1 MLTCIEASILAKLWC
16 KNQAALHIA
25 SSSVFHEWTKH
36 IEADCHFVHDKI
48 RDKLITIGYMKN
60 EDQLKNLS
68 TKALTGIR
76 MNYLCS
82 KLDIINIYD
91 TT

>member
-1 MLTCIEASILAKLWC
+1 MAPNVQFTHDDKLFDNPEKCRRLVGKLNYLRVTRPDITFAIMLL
-16 KNQAALHIA
+16 
-25 SSSVFHEWTKH
+25 V
-36 IEADCHFVHDKI
+36 